1 MKTEQAIERA
11 GGIKPLADILEITI
25 SAVMQWGDDIPQARE
40 WQLRVLRPE
49 WFRDPTPTK
58 AAGGKG
64 KSSPSDRARA
74 KASR

>member
-25 SAVMQWGDDIPQARE
+25 SAVMQWGSDIPQARE

-49 WFRDPTPTK
+49 WFRELDQQQKGSGK
-58 AAGGKG
+58 AR
-64 KSSPSDRARA
+64 SSDRP